1 MSEQL
6 PDFFDARFRI
16 PEPGRPSFN
25 DRFVHR
31 LSDWWRVH
39 RDDPLLRVAVIA
51 ATALAAGALFY
62 SAATSGASG
71 VGSRASS
78 PGASRPEETGA
89 AGRGS
94 TSTTP
99 NRLLVHVAG
108 AVVRPGVYEL
118 PEGARV
124 ADAVQIAGGAQ
135 AEADLDR
142 LNLAAKVVD
151 GQRVGVPLNG
161 EPLDDAGAMA
171 SGDGTTDGA
180 ADGSGGGLVNL
191 NTANLSQ
198 LETLPGVG
206 PATASKIVAY
216 RRERGGFKSVRDL
229 LNIRGIGEARF
240 AELRDRVT
248 V

>member
-25 DRFVHR
+25 DQFVRR
-31 LSDWWRVH
+31 LSDWWRIH

-51 ATALAAGALFY
+51 AVALAAGAFFY

-71 VGSRASS
+71 AGSGVAS
-78 PGASRPEETGA
+78 PGAPHSGETGA
-89 AGRGS
+89 AGHS
-94 TSTTP
+94 STTTTLKG
-99 NRLLVHVAG
+99 LLIHVAG
-108 AVVRPGVYEL
+108 AVARPGVYEL
-118 PEGARV
+118 PVGARV
-124 ADAVQIAGGAQ
+124 ADAVEIAGGAQ

-142 LNLAAKVVD
+142 LNLAAKVAD
-151 GQRVGVPLNG
+151 GQRVGVPRKG

-171 SGDGTTDGA
+171 SGGGSADGW

-191 NTANLSQ
+191 NTANLAQ

-206 PATASKIVAY
+206 PATAAKIVSY
-216 RRERGGFKSVRDL
+216 RQERGGFKSVRDL

>member
-1 MSEQL
+1 MPERL

-25 DRFVHR
+25 DQFVRR
-31 LSDWWRVH
+31 LSDWWRIH
-39 RDDPLLRVAVIA
+39 RDDPRLRVAVIVA
-51 ATALAAGALFY
+51 VALVAGAFFY
-62 SAATSGASG
+62 SAAASG
-71 VGSRASS
+71 TPGVGDRAPS
-78 PGASRPEETGA
+78 PGVLHSGETGV
-89 AGRGS
+89 AGHS
-94 TSTTP
+94 STTTTLKG
-99 NRLLVHVAG
+99 LLIHVAG
-108 AVVRPGVYEL
+108 AVARPGVYEL
-118 PEGARV
+118 PVGARV
-124 ADAVQIAGGAQ
+124 ADAVEMAGGAQ

-142 LNLAAKVVD
+142 LNLAAKVAD
-151 GQRVGVPLNG
+151 GQRVGVPRKG

-171 SGDGTTDGA
+171 SAGGS

-191 NTANLSQ
+191 NTANLAQ

-206 PATASKIVAY
+206 PATAAKIVSY
-216 RRERGGFKSVRDL
+216 RQERGGFKSVRDL

>member
-6 PDFFDARFRI
+6 PDFFDVRSR
-16 PEPGRPSFN
+16 PQDPGRPSFD

-31 LSDWWRVH
+31 LSDWWRIH
-39 RDDPLLRVAVIA
+39 RDDPLLRVVVIA
-51 ATALAAGALFY
+51 AVALAAGAFFY

-71 VGSRASS
+71 VGSRAAS
-78 PGASRPEETGA
+78 PGTPLSGETGA
-89 AGRGS
+89 AGHS
-94 TSTTP
+94 STTTALK
-99 NRLLVHVAG
+99 RLLVHVAG
-108 AVVRPGVYEL
+108 AVARPGVYEL

-124 ADAVQIAGGAQ
+124 ADAVEIAGGAQ

-142 LNLAAKVVD
+142 LNLAAKVAD
-151 GQRVGVPLNG
+151 GQRVGVPRKG

-171 SGDGTTDGA
+171 SGGGS

-191 NTANLSQ
+191 NTANLAQ

-206 PATASKIVAY
+206 PATAAKIVSY
-216 RRERGGFKSVRDL
+216 RQERGGFKSVRDL